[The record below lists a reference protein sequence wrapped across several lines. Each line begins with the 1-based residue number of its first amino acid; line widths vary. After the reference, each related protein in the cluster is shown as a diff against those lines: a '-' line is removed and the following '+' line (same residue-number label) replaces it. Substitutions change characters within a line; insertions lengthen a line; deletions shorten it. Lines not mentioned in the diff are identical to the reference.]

1 MSLLSVSN
9 LNVRI
14 PQPDGSAA
22 HILHDVSVAV
32 DRGEVLG
39 IVGESGSGKTML
51 LRSLMRI
58 LPART
63 DVTMDALTFDDRDV
77 LPTFGRERLPL
88 SMVFQDPLTSFNPLR
103 KIGGHLTEV
112 VKRFQK
118 VSGPPARTRAA
129 AALDQV
135 GIPHPKRVMNQYPH
149 ELSGGMR
156 QRVMIAMALL
166 SEPEVLVAD
175 EPTTALDATIQ
186 AQILSLLSSLRE
198 QRGLTI
204 MIVTH
209 DLGVVAALCDRVVVM
224 KDGRVV
230 ETGPVDEVFA
240 APQNEYTKTLLAAI
254 PHVAVLDLAEG
265 VDVSD
270 AEPGAGDTST
280 IAAETEV
287 RDA

>member
-1 MSLLSVSN
+1 MSLLSISH
-9 LNVRI
+9 LNVSI
-14 PQPDGSAA
+14 GQPDGSVA
-22 HILHDVSVAV
+22 HILHDVSLAV

-51 LRSLMRI
+51 LRALMKI
-58 LPART
+58 LPPRGVA
-63 DVTMDALTFDDRDV
+63 TMDALEFDGRDV
-77 LPTFGRERLPL
+77 LPTFARERLPL

-118 VSGPPARTRAA
+118 VSGSAARTRAA

-135 GIPHPKRVMNQYPH
+135 GIPHPKRVLNQYPH

-186 AQILSLLSSLRE
+186 AQILSLLSSLRAS
-198 QRGLTI
+198 RDLTI
-204 MIVTH
+204 VIVTH

-230 ETGPVDEVFA
+230 ETGHVEQVFA
-240 APQNEYTKTLLAAI
+240 NPENDYTKTLLAAI
-254 PHVAVLDLAEG
+254 PHVAALDLA
-265 VDVSD
+265 D
-270 AEPGAGDTST
+270 ST
-280 IAAETEV
+280 DAAETEA
-287 RDA
+287 RDV

>member
-1 MSLLSVSN
+1 MTLLSISN
-9 LNVRI
+9 LNVSI
-14 PQPDGSAA
+14 TQPDGSVA
-22 HILHDVSVAV
+22 HILHDVSVGV

-51 LRSLMRI
+51 LRSLMKI
-58 LPART
+58 LPPRA
-63 DVTMDALTFDDRDV
+63 VATMDALTFDDRDA
-77 LPTFGRERLPL
+77 LATFERERLPL

-112 VKRFQK
+112 VKRFQGA
-118 VSGPPARTRAA
+118 SGGAARVRAA

-135 GIPHPKRVMNQYPH
+135 GIPHPKRVLGQYPH

-198 QRGLTI
+198 SRGLTI
-204 MIVTH
+204 IVVTH

-230 ETGPVDEVFA
+230 ETGPVEQVFA
-240 APQNEYTKTLLAAI
+240 DPQNAYTKSLLASI
-254 PHVAVLDLAEG
+254 PHVDGLETELSAG
-265 VDVSD
+265 SD
-270 AEPGAGDTST
+270 AFSAGSDEFS
-280 IAAETEV
+280 AGSDEEV
-287 RDA
+287 RDV

>member
-1 MSLLSVSN
+1 MSQLSISN
-9 LNVRI
+9 LNVSI
-14 PQPDGSAA
+14 GQPDGSTA
-22 HILHDVSVAV
+22 HILHDVSIAV

-51 LRSLMRI
+51 LRALMKI
-58 LPART
+58 LPPRA
-63 DVTMDALTFDDRDV
+63 VATMDAITFDDRDV
-77 LPTFGRERLPL
+77 SPTFKRERLPL

-118 VSGPPARTRAA
+118 VSGSVARERAA
-129 AALDQV
+129 AALEQV
-135 GIPHPKRVMNQYPH
+135 GIPHAKRVLGQYPH

-198 QRGLTI
+198 SRDLTI
-204 MIVTH
+204 VIVTH

-230 ETGPVDEVFA
+230 ETGPVNDVFA
-240 APQNEYTKTLLAAI
+240 APQNDYTKTLLAAI
-254 PHVAVLDLAEG
+254 PRAPGLDASG
-265 VDVSD
+265 VSGSSDSSDV
-270 AEPGAGDTST
+270 T
-280 IAAETEV
+280 AAEV
-287 RDA
+287 RDV